1 MTKQPM
7 SHETAVF
14 AHMFTAPE
22 GQDDL
27 EYLREAQ
34 DALDTTQPGA
44 MLSYSALQ
52 TRIASVSYERLS
64 PAEKAQVDAEFAR

>member
-22 GQDDL
+22 GQDEL

-34 DALDTTQPGA
+34 DALDTTQPGSMA
-44 MLSYSALQ
+44 SYGALQ
-52 TRIASVSYERLS
+52 TRIANVSYARLT
-64 PAEKAQVDAEFAR
+64 PAEQAQVDAELAR